1 MSYLVPQDDWSA
13 ARRGDKATNLVTGMS
28 GLIGA
33 TALVASVCMN
43 SAAREKLTG
52 IDRIY
57 RIGVPEFIL

>member
-1 MSYLVPQDDWSA
+1 MSYLVLQDDWSA

-43 SAAREKLTG
+43 SAARE
-52 IDRIY
+52 
-57 RIGVPEFIL
+57 ILREATLPDYTASCTPR